1 MSDLKKYPV
10 EGFSNVFVLRDPNS
24 HTPTDRY
31 VVTMPAMVRLLT
43 ELTIKRPTWEFTSIH
58 MVRRSDGVIT
68 CNQFD
73 VYEKG
78 ERIGDITTGW
88 SNRRGGAAESDY
100 RYDTPRLEK
109 GRQRGTWTKT
119 TNLDKAVKGI
129 LKAFTPKTLSERI
142 TAAEQAVETFTRNAA
157 SRYVNGFNT
166 IWRNSAFELMDYV
179 VDNWDDIGEGMV
191 AMGLNPLPDEAR
203 DIYLKA
209 RGANRMLKTYN
220 EDEGALVLIRGND
233 YIVVRGSDETQ
244 TTEIMSSEQ
253 LPPVVR
259 RNIGFLK
266 LHGEGMVFD
275 AGVRGGDDV
284 FYVYTEEVS

>member
-10 EGFSNVFVLRDPNS
+10 EGFSNVFVLRNPNS

-31 VVTMPAMVRLLT
+31 IFTTSPMFRLLT
-43 ELTIKRPTWEFTSIH
+43 ELTAKRPTWEFTSIH

-88 SNRRGGAAESDY
+88 SNRRGGAAEPDY

-109 GRQRGTWTKT
+109 DRQRGSWTKT
-119 TNLDKAVKGI
+119 TDLDKAVKGI

-142 TAAEQAVETFTRNAA
+142 EVAEQVISSHVRSAA
-157 SRYVNGFNT
+157 ARHVNGFNN
-166 IWRNSAFELMDYV
+166 IWRNSAFEIMDYV
-179 VDNWDDIGEGMV
+179 VANWETINEGMV
-191 AMGLNPLPDEAR
+191 AMGLTPPPEEAR

-209 RGANRMLKTYN
+209 RGSNQMLKAYN
-220 EDEGALVLIRGND
+220 ADEGVLVLIRGND
-233 YIVVRGSDETQ
+233 YIVVRGSDEMR
-244 TTEIMSSEQ
+244 TTEILSSEQ

-259 RNIGFLK
+259 RNIGILK

-275 AGVRGGDDV
+275 VGVLDGDDV